1 MARKIYR
8 IDEFMGLDQSAGENG
23 MSPAFSPDACNMDT
37 ENGELSV
44 AKGYTRY
51 INEAVPGS
59 DTLHRMHMYRTSSGD
74 QVIAIAGGSVYA
86 YRGGNWVLIYSF
98 SGGLTGGHADFLE
111 ADIDG
116 RGYLLIASGEQQ
128 IVKYDGSTAALFGSS
143 EALSNRQVGLLALYR
158 GRLFSA
164 GEAANPNRLYWSKLP
179 GSGRSIESW
188 GEEASSPNVS
198 GGHTEI
204 GAGAG
209 DPIVGLA
216 ALSNQLLIFKRRSI
230 YRLIGDKPSNFTVE
244 PVAAE
249 AESAAY
255 TSLVTSS
262 DMLYYIT
269 KGGLCRFNGVT
280 AGETADARRIRL
292 LLSGADVSESKGA
305 AARNKLYYTFGDS
318 QGGGIIEYD
327 LLRRTYMLRRGFTAC
342 DIASWDGRLYI
353 LDSDR
358 HVCLFD
364 DGISY
369 DGKKIEAWWRTPKTD
384 LFDKSGVKA
393 MRSLCFRGCSLAGET
408 ALCAEVSVGG
418 GKSSARVLL
427 SEEED
432 EVTELPLKNQGRSFS
447 LRLSNEAGGR
457 FSLRGGLELSF
468 ESWRRTE

>member
-1 MARKIYR
+1 MSINTTLNTAASTRLNKTFYDRQLLESAKTRFVHARYGQKRPIPR
-8 IDEFMGLDQSAGENG
+8 NSGKRVEFRKWNLFDANDAMEALQEGVTPASQALSQSNVEVEVAQYGAYVEVSDLLD
-23 MSPAFSPDACNMDT
+23 MT
-37 ENGELSV
+37 
-44 AKGYTRY
+44 GY
-51 INEAVPGS
+51 
-59 DTLHRMHMYRTSSGD
+59 D
-74 QVIAIAGGSVYA
+74 QVISESA
-86 YRGGNWVLIYSF
+86 
-98 SGGLTGGHADFLE
+98 E
-111 ADIDG
+111 
-116 RGYLLIASGEQQ
+116 LLGEQLGTVVEWVTRDAMNAGTNVQ
-128 IVKYDGSTAALFGSS
+128 YANDKAARCELTAAD
-143 EALSNRQVGLLALYR
+143 
-158 GRLFSA
+158 
-164 GEAANPNRLYWSKLP
+164 KLTVNEIRRAVRTLKKAKARP
-179 GSGRSIESW
+179 F
-188 GEEASSPNVS
+188 GEE
-198 GGHTEI
+198 G
-204 GAGAG
+204 
-209 DPIVGLA
+209 
-216 ALSNQLLIFKRRSI
+216 R
-230 YRLIGDKPSNFTVE
+230 KPHFI
-244 PVAAE
+244 
-249 AESAAY
+249 
-255 TSLVTSS
+255 
-262 DMLYYIT
+262 LYYIT